1 MADKKTETKKVDVEI
16 TTQEGSIVEM
26 TGSLEWDKLVS
37 FKEKTLIELQKHAE
51 IDGFRKGKAPID
63 KIEQEYGTMRILSE
77 SAQTALQDLYP
88 QIVIENKLRI
98 IGSPD
103 IAITKLAEN
112 NPLEYKITTAVF
124 PEITLG
130 DYKAVAKKANKD
142 IPAITVE
149 DKEVEDAIEQIR
161 KMNAH
166 TIDPEHEHTEDCD
179 HSNEL
184 PEMNDEFV
192 KTLGE
197 FKDVADFKEKL
208 VENIR
213 LQKEREGQAKS
224 RETMMEELIAGSS
237 FDVPEL
243 LVQSELEKMVAQM
256 KDDVMRMGL
265 EYTEYLK
272 HMGKTEEE
280 LATEWKP
287 DAKKRAQSELILK
300 EIAAQEELKPD
311 EQKVNQQVEM
321 LKEQYGQ
328 EVPEANLRLYVES
341 IFLNEAVLSW
351 LEEQK

>member
-1 MADKKTETKKVDVEI
+1 MGGLYKRKTNDNLMADKKITKTVDVTLNTLEDSVVEI
-16 TTQEGSIVEM
+16 TGSFA
-26 TGSLEWDKLVS
+26 WDKLVPV
-37 FKEKTLIELQKHAE
+37 KERTLVELQKHAE
-51 IDGFRKGKAPID
+51 LDGFRKGKAPLD

-77 SAQTALQDLYP
+77 AAQTALQELYP
-88 QIVIENKLRI
+88 RIVIENKLRI

-124 PEITLG
+124 PEIALG
-130 DYKAVAKKANKD
+130 DYKKTAKKANKE
-142 IPAITVE
+142 IPAIVVE
-149 DKEVEDAIEQIR
+149 DKEVEEAIEQIR

-166 TIDPEHEHTEDCD
+166 TIDPEHEHTDTCD

-208 VENIR
+208 TENIT
-213 LQKEREGQAKS
+213 LQKEREVQAKT
-224 RETMMEELIAGSS
+224 REAMMEELIEGSS

-243 LVQSELEKMVAQM
+243 LVASELEKMIAQM
-256 KDDVMRMGL
+256 KDDVMRMRL

-272 HMGKTEEE
+272 HMGKSEEE
-280 LATEWKP
+280 LSQEWMP

-300 EIAAQEELKPD
+300 EIAAQEDIKPD
-311 EQKVNQQVEM
+311 EQKVNQQIEL

-328 EVPEANLRLYVES
+328 EVPEANT
-341 IFLNEAVLSW
+341 NEGT
-351 LEEQK
+351 